1 MLSNIRLRD
10 HHREA
15 QIFSSRLVAAVILV
29 TLLTCLL
36 VGRMVW
42 LQWAQYERF
51 ALLSEENRL
60 QTQALPPPRGLIL
73 DRNGTVLA
81 DNQPDFSLTLIPE
94 QVKYLDTTLE
104 KIGALI
110 PFSDDDRQRL
120 NDLIKSR
127 RRPWDPVPLRG
138 RLTDEELALIAASL
152 HELPGVRI
160 SAEAIRHYPYD
171 ELFSHVIGYVNRIN
185 VDDQARMDEATLANY
200 AGTHFYGRSGIERY
214 YESELHGTVGYRKVE
229 TNARGRV
236 LHVVEEQPPVPGK
249 DLQLYIDL
257 ATQQAAWKALGQR
270 RGAVVA
276 IDPRDGGV
284 LAFVSRPGYDPN
296 LFVTGIS
303 HEDYARYRDD
313 HDRPLFN
320 RAIQGQYP
328 PGSTIKPLI
337 GLAGLD
343 YGVTNW
349 SRTIRDPGIFQLPD
363 TERTYRDWKRGG
375 HGIVDMHTAVVQSC
389 DVYFYD
395 MGVKLGIDNYHDF
408 LDKFALGRLTGI
420 DIPGELAGILPS
432 RQWKR
437 AARNAPWFHGDTVN
451 ASIGQ
456 GYVLTTPLQLA
467 LSTAILSV
475 NGKQLTPR
483 VARDNPVIVPGED
496 IVLKNPN
503 DWERMHQA
511 MVDVVHGLR
520 GTARVVGY
528 GAKYKVAGKT
538 GTAQVF
544 SVPQDEEYNEDEIA
558 ERLRDHALF
567 VAWAPAENPAIAVAV
582 MVENG
587 SHGGSTAGPVA
598 RAVMDAWLLNEQ
610 GELDVPPALSATAN
624 VTVQDTTE
632 PDTSVTEQR

>member
-15 QIFSSRLVAAVILV
+15 QIFSSRVLAASVFVA
-29 TLLTCLL
+29 LLTMLL
-36 VGRMVW
+36 IGRMIW

-60 QTQALPPPRGLIL
+60 QTQALAPPRGLLL

-81 DNQPDFSLTLIPE
+81 DNQPDFSLVLIPE
-94 QVKYLDTTLE
+94 QVKDLDATLD
-104 KIGALI
+104 KIARLI
-110 PFSDDDRQRL
+110 TFSDDDRTRL
-120 NDLIKSR
+120 RDLVSSR

-138 RLTDEELALIAASL
+138 RLNDEELAVIAASL

-171 ELFSHVIGYVNRIN
+171 DLFSHVIGYVNRIN
-185 VDDQARMDEATLANY
+185 VQDQAQMDEAKLANY
-200 AGTHFYGRSGIERY
+200 AGTHFYGRAGVERY
-214 YESELHGTVGYRKVE
+214 YEDALHGHVGYRKVE

-236 LHVVEEQPPVPGK
+236 LQVVEEEPPTPGK
-249 DLQLYIDL
+249 DLQLYLDL
-257 ATQQAAWKALGQR
+257 ETQRAAWNALGAR

-284 LAFVSRPGYDPN
+284 LAFVSRPGFNPN

-303 HEDYARYRDD
+303 HDDYAAYRDD

-328 PGSTIKPLI
+328 PGSTIKPII

-343 YGVTNW
+343 HGVTNW
-349 SRTIRDPGIFQLPD
+349 SRTIRDPGIFKLPD
-363 TERTYRDWKRGG
+363 TERTYRDWKKGG
-375 HGIVDMHTAVVQSC
+375 HGIVDLHTAVVQSC

-408 LDKFALGRLTGI
+408 LDKFSLGRLTGV
-420 DIPGELAGILPS
+420 DIPGELPGILPS

-437 AARNAPWFHGDTVN
+437 AARNAAWFHGDTVN

-456 GYVLTTPLQLA
+456 GYVLATPLQLA
-467 LSTAILSV
+467 VSTAILAA
-475 NGKQLTPR
+475 NGKHLTPR
-483 VARDNPVIVPGED
+483 VARDNNVIVPGED
-496 IVLKNPN
+496 IMLNNPN
-503 DWERMHQA
+503 DWARMHQA
-511 MVDVVHGLR
+511 MEDVVHGLR
-520 GTARVVGY
+520 GTARVVGH

-544 SVPQDEEYNEDEIA
+544 SVPQDEEYNEEEIA

-567 VAWAPAENPAIAVAV
+567 VAWAPADNPAIAIAV

-598 RAVMDAWLLNEQ
+598 RAVMDAWLLNDA
-610 GELDVPPALSATAN
+610 GELEIPPALGASASSP
-624 VTVQDTTE
+624 VMVV
-632 PDTSVTEQR
+632 PDTAR

>member
-15 QIFSSRLVAAVILV
+15 QVFSSRVLAASVFVALL
-29 TLLTCLL
+29 TLLLI
-36 VGRMVW
+36 GRMIW

-60 QTQALPPPRGLIL
+60 QTQALAPPRGLLL

-81 DNQPDFSLTLIPE
+81 DNQPDFSLVLIPE
-94 QVKYLDTTLE
+94 QVKDLDATLD
-104 KIGALI
+104 KIARLI
-110 PFSDDDRQRL
+110 TFSDDDRTRL
-120 NDLIKSR
+120 RDLVSSR

-138 RLTDEELALIAASL
+138 RLDDEELALIAASL

-171 ELFSHVIGYVNRIN
+171 DLFSHVIGYVNRIN
-185 VDDQARMDEATLANY
+185 VQDQAQMDEAKLANY
-200 AGTHFYGRSGIERY
+200 AGTHFYGRAGIERY
-214 YESELHGTVGYRKVE
+214 YEDALHGHVGYRKVE

-236 LHVVEEQPPVPGK
+236 LQVVEEEPPTPGK
-249 DLQLYIDL
+249 DLQLYLDL
-257 ATQQAAWKALGQR
+257 ETQRAAWNALGAR

-284 LAFVSRPGYDPN
+284 LAFVSRPGFNPN

-303 HEDYARYRDD
+303 HDDYAAYRDD

-328 PGSTIKPLI
+328 PGSTIKPII

-343 YGVTNW
+343 HGVTNW
-349 SRTIRDPGIFQLPD
+349 SRTIRDPGIFKLPD
-363 TERTYRDWKRGG
+363 TERTYRDWKKGG
-375 HGIVDMHTAVVQSC
+375 HGIVDLHTAVVQSC

-408 LDKFALGRLTGI
+408 LDKFSLGRLTGV
-420 DIPGELAGILPS
+420 DIPGELPGILPS

-437 AARNAPWFHGDTVN
+437 AARNAAWFHGDTVN

-456 GYVLTTPLQLA
+456 GYVLATPLQLA
-467 LSTAILSV
+467 VSTAILAA
-475 NGKQLTPR
+475 NGKHLTPR
-483 VARDNPVIVPGED
+483 VARDNNVIVPGED
-496 IVLKNPN
+496 IMLNNPN
-503 DWERMHQA
+503 DWARMHQA
-511 MVDVVHGLR
+511 MEDVVHGLR
-520 GTARVVGY
+520 GTARVVGH

-544 SVPQDEEYNEDEIA
+544 SVPQDEEYNEEEIA

-567 VAWAPAENPAIAVAV
+567 VAWAPADNPAIAIAV

-598 RAVMDAWLLNEQ
+598 RAVMDAWLLNDA
-610 GELDVPPALSATAN
+610 GELEIPPALGASAASP
-624 VTVQDTTE
+624 VMVV
-632 PDTSVTEQR
+632 PDTAR